1 MKQPDIIFRNA
12 LRAAAAICNLCSV
25 AAVSFLQRV
34 VTGSTLLRRTAA
46 ACVAVALLFVLAGC
60 SDDAGDPEVTASV
73 PLLEIRAGIDAPVTL
88 ASATAWSPGDA
99 IGISSAAASG
109 KVQHNVKYITENGD
123 GVFVPAHPDTAIS
136 IRKGEGT
143 VKLYAYYPF
152 IGQNGAFPSAM
163 DKTLYTITPDDQTPE
178 RQPSIDLLFATGTFA
193 QSNANLQFRHKMS
206 CVVLN
211 FEVGNGLDRLGDM
224 VCSFGNVRTSFFFY
238 RSVGNIAAD
247 TTSLPGK
254 FSVFLPSGT
263 TTASFLF
270 FPQNPGTVL
279 PFNIEMNGETYTTT
293 GLPLSNGLESGMEYV
308 FTVRVNDRRVTIG
321 ASSSGCWDQKED
333 TEDIT
338 STPV

>member
-12 LRAAAAICNLCSV
+12 LRTAAAICNLCSV

-34 VTGSTLLRRTAA
+34 VTGNTLLRRTAA

-99 IGISSAAASG
+99 IGISSAASG

-152 IGQNGAFPSAM
+152 IGQNGAFPSAI

-178 RQPSIDLLFATGTFA
+178 RQPSIDLLFATATFA
-193 QSNANLQFRHKMS
+193 QSNVDLQFRHKMS
-206 CVVLN
+206 RIVLN
-211 FEVGNGLDRLGDM
+211 FEAGNGLDRLGDM
-224 VCSFGNVRTSFFFY
+224 ECSFGNVRTSFFFY
-238 RSVGNIAAD
+238 RAAGNIEPD
-247 TTSLPGK
+247 ITSLPGR
-254 FSVFLPSGT
+254 FSVSLPSGI

-270 FPQNPGTVL
+270 FPQNPGIVL

-308 FTVRVNDRRVTIG
+308 FTVRVSDRRVTIS
-321 ASSSGCWDQKED
+321 ASSSACWNQKED